1 MRDRLKRCRYEVDH
15 NGTDVYID
23 DETRRHA
30 NIEAEAQKR
39 GFTIQLPFI
48 VYYPLEFV
56 TENGEAEDQIFTEL
70 RRKNIHG

>member
-1 MRDRLKRCRYEVDH
+1 MRDRLKRCRYEVEH

-30 NIEAEAQKR
+30 NIEAEAQKM
-39 GFTIQLPFI
+39 GFNIHLPI
-48 VYYPLEFV
+48 IAYYSLDFV

-70 RRKNIHG
+70 RRKNK